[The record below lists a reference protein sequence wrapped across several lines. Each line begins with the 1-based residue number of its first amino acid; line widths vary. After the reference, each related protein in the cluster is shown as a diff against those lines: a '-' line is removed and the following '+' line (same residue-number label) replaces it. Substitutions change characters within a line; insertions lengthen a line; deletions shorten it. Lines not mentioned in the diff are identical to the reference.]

1 MIKSFYKWGNR
12 LIICYTIEVSYEE
25 TFGILEKERKVL
37 MEIGE
42 GLKKIFLAGVGAV
55 ATTAES
61 AKEIVD
67 TLVKK
72 GEITVEQ
79 GKVLNEELKRSAKEK
94 VNDHVTV
101 NIVKEYRDA
110 MKAVDHM
117 TKEELDELKEKIAN
131 LERQEAEE
139 AKGDDCGCEET
150 EEEAEAEEEK
160 QEEE

>member
-1 MIKSFYKWGNR
+1 
-12 LIICYTIEVSYEE
+12 
-25 TFGILEKERKVL
+25 

-150 EEEAEAEEEK
+150 ETEAEAEEEK

>member
-1 MIKSFYKWGNR
+1 
-12 LIICYTIEVSYEE
+12 
-25 TFGILEKERKVL
+25 

-131 LERQEAEE
+131 LERQEA

-150 EEEAEAEEEK
+150 EAEAEEEK